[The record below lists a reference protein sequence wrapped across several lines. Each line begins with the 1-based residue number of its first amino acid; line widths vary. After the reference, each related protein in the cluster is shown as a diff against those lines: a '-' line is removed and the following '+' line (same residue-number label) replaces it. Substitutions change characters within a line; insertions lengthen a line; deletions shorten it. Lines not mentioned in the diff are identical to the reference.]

1 MARRRRSTWLGDPL
15 GRRRGKA
22 RSNRPDQP
30 SALNPRWK
38 LHFEPL
44 EDRRL
49 LAAGSL
55 DTTFNSVG
63 WAATP
68 IGAGIDVANAVAIQ
82 SDGKIVVA
90 GGSGSTFALARY
102 NANGS
107 LDTTFDGDGKLTTTF
122 GGTSS
127 AAYGVAI
134 QSDGKI
140 VAAGYSLSA
149 TNNQDFALAR
159 YNTDGSLDTS
169 FDGDGKLTTDFGL
182 FFDFAFS
189 VAIQADGKIV
199 AAGNSGAGNTKISLW
214 PVTTPMA
221 LSTHPSCRWQSD
233 HVLCWGND
241 IAYSVAIQTDG
252 KIVAAGKARLL
263 AMANLPSPATTP
275 MVRSTR
281 RLAATAS

>member
-1 MARRRRSTWLGDPL
+1 M
-15 GRRRGKA
+15 
-22 RSNRPDQP
+22 
-30 SALNPRWK
+30 
-38 LHFEPL
+38 
-44 EDRRL
+44 
-49 LAAGSL
+49 
-55 DTTFNSVG
+55 
-63 WAATP
+63 
-68 IGAGIDVANAVAIQ
+68 AIQ

-169 FDGDGKLTTDFGL
+169 FDGDGKLTTDFGS

-189 VAIQADGKIV
+189 VAIQSDGKIV
-199 AAGNSGAGNTKISLW
+199 AAGNSGAGNTQDFALARYNTNGSLDTSFDVDGK
-214 PVTTPMA
+214 VTTSFA
-221 LSTHPSCRWQSD
+221 A
-233 HVLCWGND
+233 GND

-252 KIVAAGKARLL
+252 KIVAAGRRPS

-281 RLAATAS
+281 RLAATASRPPHFSI